1 MNQGRE
7 KRRHLRLPHRAN
19 VKLIAKPPAKTAS
32 LQSRDFSDSGLYLKC
47 QMDILL
53 EVGSIVEVQV
63 LDIEDALVQR
73 ARVVRVE
80 PGKGIAVEF
89 LEAADEQQT

>member
-1 MNQGRE
+1 MNQGKE
-7 KRRHLRLPHRAN
+7 QRRHVRLPHRAN
-19 VKLIAKPPAKTAS
+19 VKLIAKPPAKTAK
-32 LQSRDFSDSGLYLKC
+32 LQTRDFSDSGLYLKC
-47 QMDILL
+47 EMDILL
-53 EVGSIVEVQV
+53 EVGSLVEVQV

-89 LEAADEQQT
+89 LEASDPE

>member
-1 MNQGRE
+1 MMNQGNNN
-7 KRRHLRLPHRAN
+7 RRHIRLPHRAN
-19 VKLIAKPPAKTAS
+19 VKLIAKPPAKTAD
-32 LQSRDFSDSGLYLKC
+32 LQTRDFSDSGLYLKC
-47 QMDILL
+47 EMDTLL
-53 EVGSIVEVQV
+53 EVGSLVEVQV

-89 LEAADEQQT
+89 LEASDEE